1 MPTTPKAKPK
11 AEQAQTRQAKATR
24 PSTTAA
30 PEKPKAKP
38 KPEPKK
44 LKLIGYIRVS
54 TLKQLQEGF
63 SLEAQQ
69 EAIERYCNAHGHQ
82 LVAVEKESE
91 SAVKARP
98 VFQRVFKRV
107 LEAQDG
113 ELDGLI
119 VAKLDRLGRSVK
131 DLANLASA
139 LQERGKQLISVSDNI
154 DTSTPNGKLLFHI
167 LSAIA
172 EYEREL
178 LIERTKI
185 GRALAERKG
194 VICHRPRKPI
204 DLELL
209 KELKRRGVSHR
220 KMAKLLG
227 VSKSTILRRLDELGL
242 R

>member
-1 MPTTPKAKPK
+1 MPTTAKSKAK
-11 AEQAQTRQAKATR
+11 RSQAKAKTKGK
-24 PSTTAA
+24 STAAA
-30 PEKPKAKP
+30 PEKRRAKP
-38 KPEPKK
+38 KK
-44 LKLIGYIRVS
+44 LRLIGYVRVS
-54 TLKQLQEGF
+54 TVKQLQEGF

-69 EAIERYCNAHGHQ
+69 EAIERYCKAHGYE
-82 LVAVEKESE
+82 LIALEKESE

-98 VFQRVFKRV
+98 VFNKVFQRV
-107 LEAQDG
+107 LED
-113 ELDGLI
+113 EDVDGLI

-131 DLANLASA
+131 DLADIAAA
-139 LQERGKQLISVSDNI
+139 LREKEKQLISVQDHI
-154 DTSTPNGKLLFHI
+154 DTSSLNGKLLFHI

-185 GRALAERKG
+185 GRAIAEKKG

-209 KELKRRGVSHR
+209 KELKKRGVSHR
-220 KMAKLLG
+220 RMAKLLG
-227 VSKSTILRRLDELGL
+227 VSKSTVLRRLDELGL

>member
-1 MPTTPKAKPK
+1 MPRNRNKP
-11 AEQAQTRQAKATR
+11 
-24 PSTTAA
+24 
-30 PEKPKAKP
+30 
-38 KPEPKK
+38 
-44 LKLIGYIRVS
+44 LKLIGYLRVS
-54 TLKQLQEGF
+54 TVRQKDEGY
-63 SLEAQQ
+63 SLEAQRQ
-69 EAIERYCNAHGHQ
+69 AIERYCQAHGHE
-82 LVAVEKESE
+82 LVALEEESE

-98 VFQRVFKRV
+98 VFNKVFQHV
-107 LEAQDG
+107 LNSDG
-113 ELDGLI
+113 EVDGLI

-131 DLANLASA
+131 DLADIAAA
-139 LQERGKQLISVSDNI
+139 LREKGKQLISVQDHI
-154 DTSTPNGKLLFHI
+154 DTSSPNGKLLFHI

-185 GRALAERKG
+185 GRALAEKKG

-209 KELKRRGVSHR
+209 KELKKRGVSHR
-220 KMAKLLG
+220 RMAKLLG

>member
-1 MPTTPKAKPK
+1 MPRNK
-11 AEQAQTRQAKATR
+11 Q
-24 PSTTAA
+24 
-30 PEKPKAKP
+30 
-38 KPEPKK
+38 
-44 LKLIGYIRVS
+44 LKLIGYLRVS
-54 TLKQLQEGF
+54 TVRQKDEGY
-63 SLEAQQ
+63 SLEAQRQ
-69 EAIERYCNAHGHQ
+69 AIERYCQAHGHE
-82 LVAVEKESE
+82 LVALAEESE

-98 VFQRVFKRV
+98 VFNKVFQKV
-107 LEAQDG
+107 LNADG
-113 ELDGLI
+113 EVDGLI

-131 DLANLASA
+131 DLADIAAA
-139 LQERGKQLISVSDNI
+139 LREKGKQLISVQDHI
-154 DTSTPNGKLLFHI
+154 DTSSPNGKLLFHI

-185 GRALAERKG
+185 GRAIAERKG

-209 KELKRRGVSHR
+209 KELKKRGVSHR
-220 KMAKLLG
+220 RMAKLLG

>member
-1 MPTTPKAKPK
+1 MPTPIKSKPKAQRVQTKAKAKGKAAAPATAQAKPK
-11 AEQAQTRQAKATR
+11 
-24 PSTTAA
+24 
-30 PEKPKAKP
+30 
-38 KPEPKK
+38 K
-44 LKLIGYIRVS
+44 LRLIGYIRVS
-54 TLKQLQEGF
+54 TVKQLQEGF

-69 EAIERYCNAHGHQ
+69 EAIERYCRAHGYE
-82 LVAVEKESE
+82 LVALEKESE

-98 VFQRVFKRV
+98 VFQKVFQRV
-107 LEAQDG
+107 LED
-113 ELDGLI
+113 EEVDGLI

-131 DLANLASA
+131 DLADIAAA
-139 LQERGKQLISVSDNI
+139 LREKDKQLISVSDHI
-154 DTSTPNGKLLFHI
+154 DTSSLNGKLLFHI

-185 GRALAERKG
+185 GRAIAERKG

-209 KELKRRGVSHR
+209 KELKKRGVSHR
-220 KMAKLLG
+220 RMAKLLG

>member
-1 MPTTPKAKPK
+1 MPTTAKSKPKAKQT
-11 AEQAQTRQAKATR
+11 QARKGEAKR
-24 PSTTAA
+24 KTTAA
-30 PEKPKAKP
+30 ASKRKAKP
-38 KPEPKK
+38 KPGSTK
-44 LKLIGYIRVS
+44 LKLIGYVRVS
-54 TLKQLQEGF
+54 TVKQLQEGF

-69 EAIERYCNAHGHQ
+69 EAIERYCKAHGYE
-82 LVAVEKESE
+82 LIALEKESE

-98 VFQRVFKRV
+98 VFNKVFQRV
-107 LEAQDG
+107 LED
-113 ELDGLI
+113 EDVDGLI

-131 DLANLASA
+131 DLADIAAA
-139 LQERGKQLISVSDNI
+139 LREKEKQLISVQDHI
-154 DTSTPNGKLLFHI
+154 DTSSLNGKLLFHI

-185 GRALAERKG
+185 GRAIAEKKG

-209 KELKRRGVSHR
+209 KELKKRGVSHR
-220 KMAKLLG
+220 RMAKLLG

>member
-1 MPTTPKAKPK
+1 MSRNKP
-11 AEQAQTRQAKATR
+11 
-24 PSTTAA
+24 
-30 PEKPKAKP
+30 
-38 KPEPKK
+38 
-44 LKLIGYIRVS
+44 LKLIGYLRVS
-54 TLKQLQEGF
+54 TVRQKDEGY
-63 SLEAQQ
+63 SLEAQRQ
-69 EAIERYCNAHGHQ
+69 AIERYCQAHGHQ
-82 LVAVEKESE
+82 LIALEEESE

-98 VFQRVFKRV
+98 VFNKVFQHV
-107 LEAQDG
+107 LNSDG
-113 ELDGLI
+113 EVDGLI

-131 DLANLASA
+131 DLADIAAA
-139 LQERGKQLISVSDNI
+139 LREKNKQLISVQDHI
-154 DTSTPNGKLLFHI
+154 DTSSPNGKLLFHI

-185 GRALAERKG
+185 GRAIAERKG

-209 KELKRRGVSHR
+209 KELKKRGVSHR
-220 KMAKLLG
+220 RMAKLLG

>member
-1 MPTTPKAKPK
+1 MPKRRAKAQARAKADDVGKAKDEGK
-11 AEQAQTRQAKATR
+11 VR
-24 PSTTAA
+24 P
-30 PEKPKAKP
+30 KPKR
-38 KPEPKK
+38 

-69 EAIERYCNAHGHQ
+69 EAIERYCNAHGHE

-98 VFQRVFKRV
+98 VFQRVFKQV

-131 DLANLASA
+131 DLATIASA
-139 LQERGKQLISVSDNI
+139 LQEKGKQLISVQDNI